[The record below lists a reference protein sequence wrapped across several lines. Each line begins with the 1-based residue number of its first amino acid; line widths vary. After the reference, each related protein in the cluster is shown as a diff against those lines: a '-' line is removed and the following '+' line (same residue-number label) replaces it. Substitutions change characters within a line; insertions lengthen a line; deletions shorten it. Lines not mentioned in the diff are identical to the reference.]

1 MGSQQKLLTSPS
13 IFNILMIVTFL
24 EHFQM
29 CFEMHL
35 LPHISYPF
43 FIAFLFRTLKMF
55 NPFALSMW

>member
-35 LPHISYPF
+35 LPHIYPF